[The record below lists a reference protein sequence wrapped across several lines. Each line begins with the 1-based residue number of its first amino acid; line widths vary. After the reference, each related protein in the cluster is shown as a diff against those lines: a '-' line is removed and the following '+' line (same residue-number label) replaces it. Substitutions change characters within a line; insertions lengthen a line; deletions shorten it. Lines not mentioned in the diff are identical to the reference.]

1 MELKKLAPQHAQ
13 VINSYGAGR
22 FRVTGISY
30 STTILVFSER
40 TVPVKVK
47 STEKLSMDMLPP
59 LDSMAPRIELLLL
72 GCGSTVQKVPDTF
85 ATALRAI
92 GIAVEPMSTGA
103 ACRTYNVLAAEGRQV
118 GALLIPVD

>member
-22 FRVTGISY
+22 FRVTGTTY
-30 STTILVFSER
+30 NTTILVCSER
-40 TVPVKVK
+40 TVPVKVGCL
-47 STEKLSMDMLPP
+47 EKLSMDMLPP
-59 LDSMAPRIELLLL
+59 LDNMMPRIELLLL
-72 GCGSTVQKVPDTF
+72 GCGGAVQKIPDTF
-85 ATALRAI
+85 SRDLRAI